1 MPRLYDIDPLQPL
14 IGAGFTLLTP
24 TQRLARRILS
34 EWELATGAAVGEPLA
49 PRVAALE
56 PWLLDCW
63 QQAAAA
69 GHLPARLLLSPAQA
83 HELWRQVIAAD
94 QAQAGRHD
102 LLQPGAAA
110 RLAARARDTLLRWD
124 LDLRSPAARQLFLL
138 DEDCGTFLRWADAFD
153 ARLVRDGLTTLVDAI
168 RDLAALAPDELRK
181 PLALLAFDSLPPLYD
196 RCLQSLG
203 SELQNVEP
211 AAPAATH
218 CEVVRCEDSRS
229 ELAGVARWAAQLV
242 AGEPALRLGIV
253 VPDNAGER
261 ATLDYLL
268 RREFA
273 CLDRRY
279 QSLPVN
285 FSAGQPLADVPLV
298 RDALQLLALPVEGVA
313 APALA
318 LLLQSRFLQPG
329 LASGGGTALLARC
342 FETRLES
349 LTLAQLARELAAG
362 AGSGS
367 GLAQALQGSAG
378 PALVG
383 GRHPPSAWVGRFE
396 RLLAL
401 WGWPGTAL
409 DSLEYQ
415 QLEQW
420 QRLLQD
426 YAGFDLVLPSLRL
439 TEALQLLR
447 RLAGEA
453 GFQPQTE
460 DGPVQVLGPLEAAGL
475 QFDRLWLCGMQAS
488 QWPAPAR
495 PHPFIP
501 LQLQRER
508 GMPHASAEREW
519 VFTEALM
526 TRYRH
531 AASVLH
537 ASYSAQR
544 DGVPELPSP
553 LLREFAAAP
562 DLPLAPLKPA
572 WLEQLAT
579 ASSRA
584 PDQSAAAP
592 TVSAAEAAR
601 LRGGSAILEDQSRCP
616 FRAFA
621 RHRLRLQVL
630 PEPQP
635 GLSATDRGE
644 LLHSALFHLWGE
656 LGDQATL
663 VQLAPAAELE
673 CLQRAVAAALRALP
687 ATRQRAAGRACLRL
701 EGLRLQRLLAEW
713 LQLERQRPPF
723 QVLAREAAGSLQL
736 QGLALSLRL
745 DRIDALED
753 GSTLLID
760 YKSSPAA
767 IGDWFGERPAKPQLP
782 LYALAADPELAGIAV
797 ATVRERRCQFTG
809 LARLAA
815 GPGIHTDIAN
825 RTRTRQPCADWEE
838 VVAHW
843 RQSLNA
849 LAAAFVDGEAAVEP
863 ESAAS
868 CRHCG
873 LQALCRIEAQGR

>member
-14 IGAGFTLLTP
+14 IAAGYTLLTP

-34 EWELATGAAVGEPLA
+34 EWEHVADPAAGEPTV
-49 PRVAALE
+49 PRVSALE
-56 PWLLDCW
+56 PWLLARW
-63 QQAAAA
+63 QQAVAA
-69 GHLPARLLLSPAQA
+69 GRLPAGLMLSPAQA

-110 RLAARARDTLLRWD
+110 RLAARARDTLLRWEV
-124 LDLRSPAARQLFLL
+124 DLRAAPVRQLFLL
-138 DEDCGTFLRWADAFD
+138 DEDCGTFLRWADAFN
-153 ARLVRDGLTTLVDAI
+153 ARLDCDGLTTLVDAI
-168 RDLAALAPDELRK
+168 RGLAALAPEEPRT
-181 PLALLAFDSLPPLYD
+181 PLAMLAFDSLPPLYE
-196 RCLQSLG
+196 RCLQRLG
-203 SELQNVEP
+203 ADLQKLES
-211 AAPAATH
+211 AASAATQ
-218 CEVVRCEDSRS
+218 CEVLRCDDSRS

-242 AGEPALRLGIV
+242 ASEPALRLGIV
-253 VPDNAGER
+253 VPDSAGER

-285 FSAGQPLADVPLV
+285 FSAGQPLAEVPLV
-298 RDALQLLALPVEGVA
+298 RDALQLLALPVEGIGP
-313 APALA
+313 PALA
-318 LLLQSRFLQPG
+318 LLLQSRFLGPG
-329 LASGGGTALLARC
+329 LAAAGATTLLTRC
-342 FETRLES
+342 FETRLER
-349 LTLAQLARELAAG
+349 LTLSQLERELAAG
-362 AGSGS
+362 GGASPA
-367 GLAQALQGSAG
+367 LAQALQASAT
-378 PALVG
+378 PALTG
-383 GRHPPSAWVGRFE
+383 GRKPPSVWVGRFE

-401 WGWPGTAL
+401 WGWPGAAP

-426 YAGFDLVLPSLRL
+426 YAGFDLVTPSLRFA
-439 TEALQLLR
+439 EALQLLR

-460 DGPVQVLGPLEAAGL
+460 DSTVQVLGPLEAAGL

-519 VFTEALM
+519 AFTEALM
-526 TRYRH
+526 DRYRH
-531 AASVLH
+531 ATTVLH

-553 LLREFAAAP
+553 LLRDFAAAP
-562 DLPLAPLKPA
+562 DLPAAPLKTA
-572 WLEQLAT
+572 WLDQLGAPLQ
-579 ASSRA
+579 A

-592 TVSAAEAAR
+592 TVSPAEAAL
-601 LRGGSAILEDQSRCP
+601 LRGGSAILEDQSLCP

-621 RHRLRLQVL
+621 RRRLHLQVL
-630 PEPQP
+630 PEPQS
-635 GLSATDRGE
+635 GLSAADRGE

-656 LGDQATL
+656 LGDQAAL
-663 VQLAPAAELE
+663 AQLAPAAELE
-673 CLQRAVAAALRALP
+673 CLQRAAAAALEALP

-713 LQLERQRPPF
+713 LQLERSRPPF
-723 QVLAREAAGSLQL
+723 RVLALESADSLQL
-736 QGLALSLRL
+736 EGLALSLRI

-760 YKSSPAA
+760 YKSGQSGV
-767 IGDWFGERPAKPQLP
+767 GDWFGERPAKPQLP
-782 LYALAADPELAGIAV
+782 LYALAADPTPAGAAF

-809 LARLAA
+809 LARVES
-815 GPGIHTDIAN
+815 GPGIHTDIGA
-825 RTRTRQPCADWEE
+825 RTRGQEPCADWEE

-843 RQSLNA
+843 RQSLTA
-849 LAAAFVDGEAAVEP
+849 LAAAFVGGEAAVEP
-863 ESAAS
+863 KSAAS

-873 LQALCRIEAQGR
+873 MQALCRIESAGT